1 MLNLEPGMIIWT
13 WITFFFVLIILS
25 KVALKPMLSAIKNRE
40 DGIRKDLEEARK
52 QREEAEA
59 LLQKHQ
65 ELLAG
70 AEEEAHRLLKENQQL
85 AEKTRQELLEKAR
98 QESEKL
104 LEKAKTEIEQ
114 EKESAL
120 ASLKAEV
127 ADLAIGAAEKI
138 ILQTLDKNK
147 QKTIVEEYIKSMPKS
162 LNN

>member
-1 MLNLEPGMIIWT
+1 MLNLEPGMMLWT
-13 WITFFFVLIILS
+13 WITFFIVLIILS

-40 DGIRKDLEEARK
+40 DGIRQDLEEARK

-65 ELLAG
+65 EMLAG
-70 AEEEAHRLLKENQQL
+70 AEDEARRLLKENQQL
-85 AEKTRQELLEKAR
+85 AEKARQELIEKAR

-104 LEKAKTEIEQ
+104 IEKAKDEIDQ
-114 EKESAL
+114 QKESAL

-127 ADLAIGAAEKI
+127 ADLAVGAAEKI
-138 ILQTLDKNK
+138 ILQTLDKDK
-147 QKTIVEEYIKSMPKS
+147 QKAIVEEYIKTMPKS

>member
-1 MLNLEPGMIIWT
+1 MLNLEPGMILWT
-13 WITFFFVLIILS
+13 WITFFVVLLILS
-25 KVALKPMLSAIKNRE
+25 KVALKPMLSAIKSRE
-40 DGIRKDLEEARK
+40 DGIREDLEEARR

-59 LLQKHQ
+59 ILQKHQ
-65 ELLAG
+65 EMLAG

-85 AEKTRQELLEKAR
+85 AEKTRQELLKRAR
-98 QESEKL
+98 EESDKL
-104 LEKAKTEIEQ
+104 LEKAKSEIER

-138 ILQTLDKNK
+138 ILQSLDKNK
-147 QKTIVEEYIKSMPKS
+147 QKTIVEEYMKSMPKS

>member
-1 MLNLEPGMIIWT
+1 MLNLEPGMMLWT
-13 WITFFFVLIILS
+13 WITFFIVLIILS

-40 DGIRKDLEEARK
+40 DGIRQDLEEARK

-65 ELLAG
+65 EMLAG
-70 AEEEAHRLLKENQQL
+70 AEDEARRLLKENQQL
-85 AEKTRQELLEKAR
+85 AEKARQELIEKAR

-104 LEKAKTEIEQ
+104 IEKAKDEIDQ
-114 EKESAL
+114 QKESAL

-127 ADLAIGAAEKI
+127 ADLAVGAAEKI
-138 ILQTLDKNK
+138 ILQTLDKDK
-147 QKTIVEEYIKSMPKS
+147 QKAIVEEYIKTMSKS